1 MFTVFTC
8 VVGRGCLPWP
18 VCSLGKT
25 LLAFDLLHFVLQG
38 QICLLLQVSLDYGS
52 SAGSCNFGVL
62 AWEDERTSFY
72 FAILEKIN
80 WWLITLQYYDGFCHT
95 LTWISHGCTCFPHP
109 KTPSHLSPHLILLAC
124 PSATALSA
132 LFHVSNLHWLSIS
145 HMVIYMFQCY
155 SLKTSHPLLPQ
166 SPKVCSLYLCLFC
179 CLAYRIVVT
188 IFLNSIYMH

>member
-95 LTWISHGCTCFPHP
+95 LTWISHGCTCVPQAEPCSHLPPHP
-109 KTPSHLSPHLILLAC
+109 ISQGH
-124 PSATALSA
+124 PSAPGLSA
-132 LFHVSNLHWLSIS
+132 LSRASSLDWRSIS
-145 HMVIYMFQCY
+145 HMAIYMFQCY
-155 SLKTSHPLLPQ
+155 ALTSSHPRLLPQ
-166 SPKVCSLYLCLFC
+166 SPSLFFTSVSLL
-179 CLAYRIVVT
+179 LSHI
-188 IFLNSIYMH
+188 